1 MLKHVRLGSVMSKKV
16 NRDLID
22 VWIKD
27 AYPNGLYKLSEASK
41 IPVNSLV
48 KIRLG
53 KFIPRDPER
62 RQSLAK
68 VLNCE
73 ESELFPVTAGKS
85 RAS

>member
-1 MLKHVRLGSVMSKKV
+1 MSKTKV
-16 NRDLID
+16 NRTLID
-22 VWIKD
+22 AWVKE

-53 KFIPRDPER
+53 KFVPRDADR
-62 RQSLAK
+62 RAGLAK
-68 VLNCE
+68 VLGVK
-73 ESELFPVTAGKS
+73 ESELFVAVGAAKNT